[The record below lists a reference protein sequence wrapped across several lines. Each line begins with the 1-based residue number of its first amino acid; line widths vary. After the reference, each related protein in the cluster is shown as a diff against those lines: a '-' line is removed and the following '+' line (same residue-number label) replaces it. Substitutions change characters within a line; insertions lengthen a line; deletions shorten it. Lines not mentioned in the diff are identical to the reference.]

1 MLPLKR
7 REGVVVFE
15 IGLCFKGLMLV
26 FLILSFQILFTIT
39 FWLLL
44 RQHLTEQKALQEK
57 EALLS
62 EVKIG
67 SQENEEKGN

>member
-1 MLPLKR
+1 MLKCMYASN
-7 REGVVVFE
+7 G
-15 IGLCFKGLMLV
+15 GLLLV
-26 FLILSFQILFTIT
+26 FLILYFQILFTIT

-67 SQENEEKGN
+67 SQENEEKGKLV